1 MITDT
6 ICSLRPNLGLFAT
19 ATEAFEAAMDLE
31 KKFHSR
37 IGELVR
43 EEHVFGVEEGKDVG
57 DIGRWGACVCVYMC
71 RIL

>member
-19 ATEAFEAAMDLE
+19 AAEAFEAAMDLE

-37 IGELVR
+37 IGEVLR
-43 EEHVFGVEEGKDVG
+43 E
-57 DIGRWGACVCVYMC
+57 GACFVGGEEVDGCMCVCRVFT
-71 RIL
+71 